1 MVAKSDIA
9 GTEVPQ
15 KLHNVLQAEGTTQM
29 RKWPTIKWPTVIA
42 GFVVLGAALLW
53 LVAPAHIAAPLQDPQ
68 GSTPRQ
74 VTMEVFSGTKNGQE
88 FFGTFTF
95 GNKGAADVKNIR
107 VTCTHYGAGGAVIN
121 ANTRTIY
128 ETVKAKSSKTI
139 RGFNMGPV
147 HSQAVRSSCAIAD
160 YVTL

>member
-1 MVAKSDIA
+1 MFSNRRAQRK
-9 GTEVPQ
+9 
-15 KLHNVLQAEGTTQM
+15 M
-29 RKWPTIKWPTVIA
+29 RKWPTAIA
-42 GFVVLGAALLW
+42 GFVVLGAAVLW
-53 LVAPAHIAAPLQDPQ
+53 LVALAHIAAPLQDPQ

-74 VTMEVFSGTKNGQE
+74 VTMEVFSGIKNGPE

-95 GNKGAADVKNIR
+95 GNKGATDVKNIR